1 MSYKGGQLSW
11 TNGHSIVCS
20 KGAFVKQFLQHE
32 KRFTILDG
40 YLALNL
46 SDDDDAK
53 STV

>member
-1 MSYKGGQLSW
+1 MRYKGGQLSW
-11 TNGHSIVCS
+11 TNGHSIICS
-20 KGAFVKQFLQHE
+20 KGALVKQFLQHE
-32 KRFTILDG
+32 KHFTILDG